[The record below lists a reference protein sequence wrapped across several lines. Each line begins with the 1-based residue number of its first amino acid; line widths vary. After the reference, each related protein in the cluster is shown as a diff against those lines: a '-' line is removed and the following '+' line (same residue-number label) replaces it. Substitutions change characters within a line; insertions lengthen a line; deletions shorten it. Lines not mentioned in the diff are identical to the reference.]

1 MDRSAS
7 PGTAPSDEAAGGPD
21 PTVAQPLRV
30 LVVGVP
36 WPMETFVERL
46 LTGLAGRGLELVILS
61 PRRPT
66 TEWMNRHGIAWM
78 FGPGPVHLREAGRQV
93 RRNGLRSALATV
105 SGQLR
110 NRDRTILGAGAGR
123 DHPFDV
129 IYAPWLSILTEYDAL
144 FRTGIPVVTSC
155 RGALV
160 TIAPWNPDRRRHRE
174 ALPRVFESAHLVHCV
189 SDEIVRDA
197 VEFGLDPTK
206 ARVIRPAVDPSTFTP
221 REVEATTLGPI
232 RAVAVGTLIW
242 RKDYEH
248 ALLALRRALDLG
260 ADLRLDL
267 IGDGPDR
274 QHLIYAVDDLG
285 LTDRVRLVGRQ
296 SPEDVARA
304 LREADLFLHTSCSE
318 GISNSVLEAMATG
331 LPVVTTEAGGMRE
344 AVRDGVDG
352 IVVGVRDAQATATA
366 LHRLA
371 TDPELRARMGASA
384 RDRIVADFR
393 LDHQVSAFSD
403 LLHEAAGR

>member
-1 MDRSAS
+1 MA
-7 PGTAPSDEAAGGPD
+7 
-21 PTVAQPLRV
+21 
-30 LVVGVP
+30 
-36 WPMETFVERL
+36 RL
-46 LTGLAGRGLELVILS
+46 ITGLANHGMDLTIMSQGR
-61 PRRPT
+61 PPT
-66 TEWMNRHGIAWM
+66 DWLDRHRLAWM
-78 FGPGPVHLREAGRQV
+78 FGPRPLGIRDVGGQV
-93 RRNGLRSALATV
+93 RRNGLRSAVASVGSQARRWL
-105 SGQLR
+105 
-110 NRDRTILGAGAGR
+110 DRASSPANPGR
-123 DHPFDV
+123 ARRFDV
-129 IYAPWLSILTEYDAL
+129 IYAPWINTLIEHEGLL
-144 FRTGIPVVTSC
+144 GTGTPLVTSC
-155 RGALV
+155 RGSLV
-160 TIAPWNPDRRRHRE
+160 TIAPWSPERRQHRA
-174 ALPRVFESAHLVHCV
+174 ALPRAFEAARLVHCV
-189 SDEIVRDA
+189 SEAIVLDA
-197 VEFGLDPTK
+197 VALGLDPAK
-206 ARVIRPAVDPSTFTP
+206 ARVIRPAVDPAIFTP
-221 REVEATTLGPI
+221 PPRRPTRDGPI
-232 RAVAVGTLIW
+232 RVIGVGTLDW

-274 QHLIYAVDDLG
+274 QHLLYAVDDLG
-285 LTDRVRLVGRQ
+285 LTDRVRLVGRL

-304 LREADLFLHTSCSE
+304 LSDADLFLHTSCSE

-352 IVVGVRDAQATATA
+352 IVVGVRDAPATATA